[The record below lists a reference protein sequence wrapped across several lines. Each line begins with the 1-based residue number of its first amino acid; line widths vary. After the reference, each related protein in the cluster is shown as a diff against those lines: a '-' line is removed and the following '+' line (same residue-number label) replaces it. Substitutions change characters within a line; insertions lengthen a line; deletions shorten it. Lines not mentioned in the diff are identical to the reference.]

1 MLEGFTPWPAE
12 LAARYRRAG
21 YWQGDTLG
29 GLLHAWAERYGERTA
44 VVCGSR
50 RVSYRRLDEEADRL
64 TAWLRG
70 RGLRPGDHVV
80 VQLPNTVEFVTL
92 SFALF
97 RLGALPV
104 FALPAHRRHEIR
116 YFCEFTAATAY
127 VVPADH
133 PKFDYLAL
141 ADEVQRDVASLRQV
155 ITAEEVGRHAGVP
168 AEDAAGEV
176 APDEDTP
183 GVRRRHSAP
192 LPEDV
197 AFFLLSGGTTG
208 LPKLIPRTHD
218 DYSYNLRASGEVCG
232 FTAATVYLAALPVA
246 HNFPLGCP
254 GVLGTLHAGGTAV
267 LAPDPSPATVF
278 PLIERER
285 VTVTAAVPALAIR
298 WMEAAQNATQSTAQ
312 NAPQNAA
319 YDLSSLS
326 LLQVGG
332 AKLNPEVAVRVRPH
346 LGCAV
351 QQVFGMAE
359 GLLNYTHP
367 DDPEDAV
374 LGTQGRPM
382 SEGDEIRVVD
392 DAGRPLPDGELGE
405 LHVRGPYTIRG
416 YYRAPEHNARA
427 FTADGFYRTGDVVRR
442 RPDGNLV
449 VEGRAKDLINRGGEK
464 ISAEEIENLLLA
476 HPGVGQVA
484 VVAMPDRELGER
496 VCTYVVPLQVA
507 PRTGIDLPALVAHL
521 RDQGVAAFKLPE
533 RLEVVGELP
542 VTAVGKVDKAALR
555 RDIEAKVGKGGE
567 VDKAAGER
575 EPS

>member
-1 MLEGFTPWPAE
+1 MLEGFRPWPHE
-12 LAARYRRAG
+12 LAERYRRAG
-21 YWQGDTLG
+21 YWRGDTLG
-29 GLLHAWAERYGERTA
+29 GLLRTWADTHGERTA
-44 VVCGSR
+44 LVCGSR

-64 TAWLRG
+64 AAWLRG

-80 VQLPNTVEFVTL
+80 VQLPNTVEFLTL

-141 ADEVQRDVASLRQV
+141 ADQVQLDVASVRQV
-155 ITAEEVGRHAGVP
+155 IV
-168 AEDAAGEV
+168 AGENEV
-176 APDEDTP
+176 AVAGAPPEGPDENGPD
-183 GVRRRHSAP
+183 GAP
-192 LPEDV
+192 ESGGGPVAEDV

-218 DYSYNLRASGEVCG
+218 DYSYNLRASAELCG

-298 WMEAAQNATQSTAQ
+298 WMQAAESQAAE
-312 NAPQNAA
+312 NAA

-332 AKLNPEVAVRVRPH
+332 AKLNPEVAVRVRPR
-346 LGCAV
+346 LGCGV

-359 GLLNYTHP
+359 GLLNYTRP
-367 DDPEDAV
+367 DDPQDAV
-374 LGTQGRPM
+374 IGTQGRPM
-382 SEGDEIRVVD
+382 SDGDEIRVVD
-392 DAGRPLPDGELGE
+392 AAGRPLPDGELGE

-496 VCTYVVPLQVA
+496 VCAYVVPRAVA
-507 PRTGIDLPALVAHL
+507 PRKGVDLDTLVAHL

-555 RDIEAKVGKGGE
+555 QR
-567 VDKAAGER
+567 AARFGADPGPTAR
-575 EPS
+575 